1 MTAQVKVLSAPAVE
15 FAPRVFAAD
24 LTNWI
29 DSGIAPDSRLLQAI
43 LANDLGKTVALIGSA
58 SAWALVHDTLFWLWK
73 LAPPQCYGSKIAV
86 LRWEQMGGKGGLQ

>member
-1 MTAQVKVLSAPAVE
+1 MTPVKVHLAPQL
-15 FAPRVFAAD
+15 APRVFEAE

-29 DSGIAPDSRLLQAI
+29 EAGIAPDSRLLRAI
-43 LANDLGKTVALIGSA
+43 IDNDLGQAVALIGSA